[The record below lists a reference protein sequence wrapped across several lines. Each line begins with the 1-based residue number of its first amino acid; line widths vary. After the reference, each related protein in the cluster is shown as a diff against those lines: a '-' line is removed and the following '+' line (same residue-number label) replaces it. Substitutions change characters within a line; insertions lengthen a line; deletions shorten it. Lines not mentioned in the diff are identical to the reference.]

1 MSEPGE
7 RRSLDHV
14 VLPRRLPGL
23 ALLERYF
30 PSPADNILDAEL
42 AAFAAPGDTV
52 LDPWAGTG
60 WTARRAIANGMRAV
74 AADPSPF
81 AQLAAQ
87 AFLLAPE
94 AAALDAAFSQLAA
107 SRRVD
112 VPLRQHIEE
121 LYATRCAA
129 CRRPVVGDQFI
140 WPRDGDAPGRKV
152 YRCPSCDVSV
162 GGPEERVAPVDETDL
177 AKLGI
182 DPSLAPPRDTPVA
195 PLPSV
200 GAEDDLPPAPVG
212 LTGGVTADPTPSLG
226 EGGGPPPPTPGE
238 PDPPVG
244 SLEAGPGA
252 PRFQSTVRPDPAGPG
267 ATTEV
272 RQGPHV
278 QLLRDRFPVLDD
290 HVELAEELVALYT
303 PRNLYAIQTIASKIE
318 AELRDP
324 ALLAIFRLA
333 LAACLLPASRLN
345 GYPGRVASLRI
356 SAGHVRQPASRHQR
370 EVNVWQLFEASFRD
384 VRTAIAALGRERRP
398 ARFATDVDDLGGV
411 SAANVLWIRSRPAV
425 AGQYLPPDGIDLV
438 LGTPPLPASVDELS
452 FEYLATAWLMGREAA
467 ETLRLEPLFG
477 TAPIASEGA
486 EATALRHAVA
496 SAAAALRPGG
506 WFNVLL
512 DGGDPDRLLT
522 VAVAGAAAGLELKA
536 TIHRQSQ
543 RSGSGVAVHFRK
555 PSGEDRLR
563 SAVRARPLQLG
574 ADGGHLTYPE
584 LAAAVDHAAVTL
596 LRDRGEP
603 ADLTRLTCAVLM
615 ELAGSGLLRRLAQ
628 PREAQDGS
636 ARDSA
641 AADEASIE
649 PGEAARGQDD
659 TAGRRVDRAER
670 VAGSG
675 LLANLLR
682 EELWRD
688 DHPSLV
694 RLGDADDPVWW
705 LREPHLAE
713 QPLADRVEWATFS
726 ILTTA
731 GRLDEPGFLDRIYRL
746 FPGLQAPDEEL
757 VRACLGA
764 YARVDRAGLLRTE
777 EELSARFEDH
787 SRMLALLADY
797 GHRLGVRV
805 WLSKR
810 EQDKR
815 VGGSRLAD
823 RLGDEERRAY
833 LPLVVRAPAE
843 ALGAVDAIWYVRG
856 RLAFLIEVEWTAML
870 GDAILRRGR
879 EIPPSDQQAR
889 ILLFPAERT
898 ELVRLKLARSPWLR
912 GELERQNW
920 HFLKWEHLETLASRD
935 AASLDWLEPMMGLDP
950 LVEGGGEQLTMFGE

>member
-1 MSEPGE
+1 MSEAAEG
-7 RRSLDHV
+7 RSLDHV

-30 PSPADNILDAEL
+30 PSPADNVLDAEL
-42 AAFAAPGDTV
+42 TAFASPGDTV

-94 AAALDAAFSQLAA
+94 AAALDAAFNQLAA

-112 VPLRQHIEE
+112 VPLRQHIDE

-129 CRRPVVGDQFI
+129 CRRPVVGEQFI
-140 WPRDGDAPGRKV
+140 WPRDGDAPGRKI
-152 YRCPSCDVSV
+152 YRCPSCEVSV
-162 GGPEERVAPVDETDL
+162 GGPEERVAPVDATDL

-182 DPSLAPPRDTPVA
+182 EPGTSAVRPRPMA
-195 PLPSV
+195 PLPP
-200 GAEDDLPPAPVG
+200 AEVDDDLPPAPVG
-212 LTGGVTADPTPSLG
+212 LTGGHAPDPVPTLG
-226 EGGGPPPPTPGE
+226 EAGGPPPPEPGT

-244 SLEAGPGA
+244 MPQVGPGA
-252 PRFQSTVRPDPAGPG
+252 PRFQSTVHPEPVNPG
-267 ATTEV
+267 AATEV
-272 RQGPHV
+272 REGPHV
-278 QLLRDRFPVLDD
+278 QLLRDRFPVLDG
-290 HVELAEELVALYT
+290 HVELADELLALYT
-303 PRNLYAIQTIASKIE
+303 PRNLYAIQTIASKVE

-370 EVNVWQLFEASFRD
+370 EVNVWQLFESSFRD
-384 VRTAIAALGRERRP
+384 VRTAIVALGRERRP
-398 ARFATDVDDLGGV
+398 ARFATDVDDLGGM

-425 AGQYLPPDGIDLV
+425 AGQYLPADGIDLV

-477 TAPIASEGA
+477 ASPVASDGA

-506 WFNVLL
+506 WFNLVL
-512 DGGDPDRLLT
+512 DGDDPDRLVT
-522 VAVAGAAAGLELKA
+522 VAIAGAAAGLDLEGLN
-536 TIHRQSQ
+536 HRQSQ
-543 RSGSGVAVHFRK
+543 RSGDGVVVHLRK

-563 SAVRARPLQLG
+563 SAVGARPLQLG
-574 ADGGHLTYPE
+574 VEAGHLTYPE
-584 LAAAVDHAAVTL
+584 LAQAVDHAAVGL

-603 ADLTRLTCAVLM
+603 ADLTRVTCAVLL
-615 ELAGSGLLRRLAQ
+615 ELASSGLLRRVAQ
-628 PREAQDGS
+628 PRAGS
-636 ARDSA
+636 EHPAGAGARADRDEA
-641 AADEASIE
+641 AAA
-649 PGEAARGQDD
+649 
-659 TAGRRVDRAER
+659 TAEDPHRSDSSAER
-670 VAGSG
+670 LAIGGGLVAT
-675 LLANLLR
+675 LLR

-694 RLGDADDPVWW
+694 RLGDANRPVWW
-705 LREPHLAE
+705 LREPDLAE

-731 GRLDEPGFLDRIYRL
+731 GRLDESAFLDRIYRL

-764 YARVDRAGLLRTE
+764 YARVEPGGQVRTD
-777 EELSARFEDH
+777 EELASRLEDH
-787 SRMLALLADY
+787 GRMLALVAEY

-805 WLSKR
+805 WISKR
-810 EQDKR
+810 EQERR
-815 VGGSRLAD
+815 VGGRPLLDRLAD
-823 RLGDEERRAY
+823 DERRAY
-833 LPLVVRAPAE
+833 LPLIIRAPAE
-843 ALGAVDAIWYVRG
+843 ALAAVDAIWYVRG
-856 RLAFLIEVEWTAML
+856 RLAFLIEIEWTAML
-870 GDAILRRGR
+870 GDAVLRRGR

-889 ILLFPAERT
+889 ILVIPAERT
-898 ELVRLKLARSPWLR
+898 DLVRLKLARSPWLR
-912 GELERQNW
+912 SELERQNW
-920 HFLKWEHLETLASRD
+920 HFLKWQHLETLASRE
-935 AASLDWLEPMMGLDP
+935 AANLEWLEPMMGLDP
-950 LVEGGGEQLTMFGE
+950 LVERGGEQLTMFGE

>member
-1 MSEPGE
+1 MSEPAE

-30 PSPADNILDAEL
+30 PSPADNVLDAEL
-42 AAFAAPGDTV
+42 AAFASPGDTV

-60 WTARRAIANGMRAV
+60 WTARRAIANGMRAI

-94 AAALDAAFSQLAA
+94 AAALDAAFAQLAA

-129 CRRPVVGDQFI
+129 CRRPVVGNQFI
-140 WPRDGDAPGRKV
+140 WPRDGEAPGRKV
-152 YRCPSCDVSV
+152 YRCPSCDISV

-182 DPSLAPPRDTPVA
+182 DPSLAASREIRVTPVPA
-195 PLPSV
+195 A
-200 GAEDDLPPAPVG
+200 AEDDLPPAPVG
-212 LTGGVTADPTPSLG
+212 LTGGLTADPIPSLG
-226 EGGGPPPPTPGE
+226 EAGGPPPPEPDQ

-244 SLEAGPGA
+244 SHEAGTGA
-252 PRFQSTVRPDPAGPG
+252 PRFQSTVHPEPANPG
-267 ATTEV
+267 AATEV

-290 HVELAEELVALYT
+290 HVELADELVALYT
-303 PRNLYAIQTIASKIE
+303 PRNLYAIQAIASKIE
-318 AELRDP
+318 SELRDP
-324 ALLAIFRLA
+324 ALLSIFRLA

-370 EVNVWQLFEASFRD
+370 EMNVWQLFEASFRD

-452 FEYLATAWLMGREAA
+452 FEYLATAWLIGREAA

-477 TAPIASEGA
+477 TAPIASDGA
-486 EATALRHAVA
+486 EATALRHAIA
-496 SAAAALRPGG
+496 SAASALRPGG

-512 DGGDPDRLLT
+512 DGDDPDRLLT

-536 TIHRQSQ
+536 LIPRQSQ
-543 RSGSGVAVHFRK
+543 RSGSGVAVHLRK

-574 ADGGHLTYPE
+574 VDGGHLTYPE
-584 LAAAVDHAAVTL
+584 LATAVDHAAVAL

-603 ADLTRLTCAVLM
+603 ADLTRLTCAVLL
-615 ELAGSGLLRRLAQ
+615 ELAGSGLLRRLAL
-628 PREAQDGS
+628 PRETSEGPIAGHAAQAPPEED
-636 ARDSA
+636 
-641 AADEASIE
+641 AAD
-649 PGEAARGQDD
+649 RG
-659 TAGRRVDRAER
+659 ER
-670 VAGSG
+670 VAGVG
-675 LLANLLR
+675 LLATLLR

-688 DHPSLV
+688 EHPSLV
-694 RLGDADDPVWW
+694 RLGDADHPAWW
-705 LREPHLAE
+705 LREPDLAE

-731 GRLDEPGFLDRIYRL
+731 GRLDEPAFLDRIYRL

-764 YARVDRAGLLRTE
+764 YARVDQSGSLRTE
-777 EELSARFEDH
+777 EELGARFEDH
-787 SRMLALLADY
+787 GRLLALLADY
-797 GHRLGVRV
+797 GHRLGLRV
-805 WLSKR
+805 WISR
-810 EQDKR
+810 HEQEKR
-815 VGGSRLAD
+815 VGGALLGD
-823 RLGDEERRAY
+823 RLGDDERRAY

-870 GDAILRRGR
+870 GDAVLRRGR
-879 EIPPSDQQAR
+879 EIPPSDRQAR
-889 ILLFPAERT
+889 ILVLPAERT

-912 GELERQNW
+912 SELERQNW
-920 HFLKWEHLETLASRD
+920 HFLKWQHLEALASRE
-935 AASLDWLEPMMGLDP
+935 AASLDMLEPMMGLDP